1 MVELTAEQIRKVTP
15 IAMTCETTEE
25 LAPLQQIV
33 GQKRAIRA
41 LQFGLGIQKKGFNV
55 YAAGQPGTGKTT
67 AVTRFLREL
76 AAAQA
81 VPGDWCYVNNFKDTY
96 RPRAIK
102 LPKGRGT
109 AFVDDVTRFIDE
121 VRAAIPRAFES
132 EEYAQRRDTTL
143 QSIQTERN
151 AILAALKKRT
161 DQAGFVIQT
170 SPIGLLLLPVV
181 GGRPL
186 NDQQFMALDPRL
198 RKEIEGRR
206 DALRG
211 EVGKTMRRIR
221 GLERK
226 AAEDVRQ
233 LNQDVALY
241 AIEALVGDLAESY
254 ADLDEV
260 REYLDEVKGD
270 IVSHVDQF
278 LGKQQPQPQQ
288 LALPWMRDMPFRK
301 YQVNLIVDNAEL
313 DGAPVVTEP
322 NPTYLN
328 LFGRVEKEALFGALT
343 TDFTMIRGGSLHR
356 ANGGYLV
363 IPVVGLFRDPL
374 AYESLKRALQHSCIR
389 IEEAGERL
397 GFLSTKSLRP
407 EPIPLTVKVVVIG
420 DPRVY
425 RQLYAMDPE
434 FSELFKVKADFDTTI
449 DRTAENMRT
458 YAAFVCALC
467 RKEELKH
474 LDTAALDTLI
484 ENSARM
490 AGHQDKLSTRFGD
503 VADILR
509 EASYYATEDDA
520 PFVTADH
527 IRRAVEER
535 LYRSN
540 LIEEKLREMIVRGA
554 ILIDTARDVVGQVNG
569 LSVMGLGDVAFGSPS
584 RVTASIALGRAGLVD
599 IQREAKLGGPIHTK
613 GVMIL
618 GGYLADKFAQDK
630 PLSLSARLVFEQS
643 YGMVEGDSASSTEL
657 YAILSALS
665 ELPLKQCIAVTGS
678 VNQKG
683 EVQAIGGVNEKI
695 EGFFEVCKLNG
706 LTGRQ
711 GVMIPASN
719 VQNLMLKEAVVD
731 AVRAGQFH
739 LYAVATIDEGIELL
753 TGVPAGAR
761 TDDGDFEADTVYH
774 RVNQRLRD
782 LATRLK
788 AFAVEKPDRP
798 DDEA

>member
-540 LIEEKLREMIVRGA
+540 LIEEKLREMIARGA

-761 TDDGDFEADTVYH
+761 TDDGDFEADTVYR

>member
-15 IAMTCETTEE
+15 TAMTCDTTEE

-41 LQFGLGIQKKGFNV
+41 LQFGLGIQKKGFNIYV
-55 YAAGQPGTGKTT
+55 AGQPGTGKTT
-67 AVTRFLREL
+67 AVTRFLREI
-76 AAAQA
+76 AADQA
-81 VPGDWCYVNNFKDTY
+81 VSGDWCYVNNFKDSY
-96 RPRAIK
+96 RPRGIE
-102 LPKGRGT
+102 LPKGRGSV
-109 AFVDDVTRFIDE
+109 FVTDVQRFIEE

-132 EEYAQRRDTTL
+132 EEYAQRRDAAL
-143 QSIQTERN
+143 QSIQAERN
-151 AILAALKKRT
+151 EILAALKKRT
-161 DQAGFVIQT
+161 DQQGFVIQT
-170 SPIGLLLLPVV
+170 TPVGLFLRPVV
-181 GGRPL
+181 AGRPL

-206 DALRG
+206 ETLRG

-233 LNQDVALY
+233 LNQDVALF
-241 AIEALVGDLAESY
+241 AIDNLIGDLVETY

-260 REYLDEVKGD
+260 GEYLSEVKED
-270 IVSHVDQF
+270 VVTHVDQF
-278 LGKQQPQPQQ
+278 LRPQQPQPQQ

-313 DGAPVVTEP
+313 DGAPVITES

-343 TDFTMIRGGSLHR
+343 TDFTMIRGGALHR
-356 ANGGYLV
+356 ANGGFLV
-363 IPVVGLFRDPL
+363 IPVVGLFRDRL
-374 AYESLKRALQHSCIR
+374 AYESLKRALQLSCIR

-407 EPIPLTVKVVVIG
+407 EPVPLNVKVILIG
-420 DPRVY
+420 NPLLY
-425 RQLYAMDPE
+425 RQLYSLDPD

-467 RKEELKH
+467 RKEALKH
-474 LDTAALDTLI
+474 LDTTALDKLI
-484 ENSARM
+484 EYSARM
-490 AGHQDKLSTRFGD
+490 AGHQDKLSSRFGD

-520 PFVTADH
+520 AFVTADH

-540 LIEEKLREMIVRGA
+540 LIEEKLREMIARGA
-554 ILIDTARDVVGQVNG
+554 ILIDTERDVIGQVNG
-569 LSVMGLGDVAFGSPS
+569 LSVMGLGDVAFGSPT
-584 RVTASIALGRAGLVD
+584 RVTASIGLGRAGLVD

-665 ELPLKQCIAVTGS
+665 GLPLTQRIAVTGS

-695 EGFFEVCKLNG
+695 EGFYEVCRLHG
-706 LTGRQ
+706 LTGHQ

-731 AVRAGQFH
+731 AVQTGQFH
-739 LYAVATIDEGIELL
+739 LYAVATIDDGIELL
-753 TGVPAGAR
+753 TGVPAGER
-761 TDDGDFEADTVYH
+761 TADGDFETDTVNH
-774 RVNQRLRD
+774 RVDQRLRT

-788 AFAVEKPDRP
+788 EFAVEKQARP
-798 DDEA
+798 DDA

>member
-1 MVELTAEQIRKVTP
+1 
-15 IAMTCETTEE
+15 
-25 LAPLQQIV
+25 
-33 GQKRAIRA
+33 
-41 LQFGLGIQKKGFNV
+41 
-55 YAAGQPGTGKTT
+55 
-67 AVTRFLREL
+67 
-76 AAAQA
+76 
-81 VPGDWCYVNNFKDTY
+81 
-96 RPRAIK
+96 
-102 LPKGRGT
+102 
-109 AFVDDVTRFIDE
+109 
-121 VRAAIPRAFES
+121 
-132 EEYAQRRDTTL
+132 
-143 QSIQTERN
+143 
-151 AILAALKKRT
+151 
-161 DQAGFVIQT
+161 
-170 SPIGLLLLPVV
+170 
-181 GGRPL
+181 
-186 NDQQFMALDPRL
+186 
-198 RKEIEGRR
+198 
-206 DALRG
+206 
-211 EVGKTMRRIR
+211 MRRIR

-241 AIEALVGDLAESY
+241 AIEALIGDLAESY

-278 LGKQQPQPQQ
+278 LSQQKPQPQQ

-474 LDTAALDTLI
+474 LDTTALDTLI

-520 PFVTADH
+520 AFVTADH

-540 LIEEKLREMIVRGA
+540 LIEEKLREMIARGA

-665 ELPLKQCIAVTGS
+665 GLPLKQCIAVTGS

-753 TGVPAGAR
+753 TGVPAGER